1 MKKATIKRRKRV
13 IAAQDDPENAE
24 YEGSARS
31 AEGTPERGTLNP
43 DGSVNLGLRRRPDQP
58 LAIEPR
64 AGYSI
69 SGSQGSP
76 ITSTDPIAYR
86 SPRGPQHDV
95 PMYLNEENRL
105 ASLASIASTE
115 ERQPSLSPASF
126 LSSRKRSFSA
136 TEPELPVSPDGTHEA
151 TKRISSI
158 ISILNPADESAI
170 ETSDYENRRDFY
182 HSNARSPH
190 SAAGYSSKPVA
201 SVASSSSQ
209 YCPNVPTYYRDISSE
224 RDSSSKD
231 ERREALRRE
240 AERMRAM
247 LAQKERELAELGHD

>member
-13 IAAQDDPENAE
+13 IAAQDDAESVE
-24 YEGSARS
+24 YEGSTRS
-31 AEGTPERGTLNP
+31 TEGTPERGTMNA

-64 AGYSI
+64 PGFSVP
-69 SGSQGSP
+69 GGQGSP
-76 ITSTDPIAYR
+76 GSGPAAYR
-86 SPRGPQHDV
+86 STHGLPQHDV

-105 ASLASIASTE
+105 ASLATVASSE

-136 TEPELPVSPDGTHEA
+136 TEPDPPTSPEGNHET

-158 ISILNPADESAI
+158 ISILNPTDDGAI
-170 ETSDYENRRDFY
+170 ETSGYEDRRDFY

-190 SAAGYSSKPVA
+190 GYATNTGSVPASGSSHY
-201 SVASSSSQ
+201 S
-209 YCPNVPTYYRDISSE
+209 PNVPTYYRDVSSE
-224 RDSSSKD
+224 RDPSKE

-247 LAQKERELAELGHD
+247 LAQKERELAELGHE